1 MVLIRP
7 ETASDYAAIA
17 DLHFVAFGERP
28 EEALIVTM
36 LRQRR
41 MFDPS
46 LSFVAEDA
54 GRVVGHALFNPYVA
68 RVCGEK
74 VPVVNLAPIGVEPA
88 YQRTGIGSRLIAAG
102 HDAAHA
108 GGYMAGILLGHIDYY
123 PRFGYQPSAFGVS
136 TLEVTVD
143 NTAPHEL
150 TSRAPTS
157 ADVEALYSLWL
168 LEEGDVDFALEPGTS
183 IMDWVSP
190 NPAIESL
197 VFERAGEMVGYARVH
212 GQEPAK
218 PRVFL
223 ARDDLAARAMVQALA
238 QTAGVERLT
247 LPLHPASRSAPA
259 FGVPEATAWR
269 AAMVCAW
276 EPSPVDQYLDQL
288 QRGERPP
295 GRPQWPVAF
304 DLE

>member
-17 DLHFVAFGERP
+17 ELHFVAFGERA

-46 LSFVAEDA
+46 LSLVAEDD
-54 GRVVGHALFNPYVA
+54 GKIVGHALFNPYIA
-68 RVCGEK
+68 RVCGEN
-74 VPVVNLAPIGVEPA
+74 VPVVNLAPIGIDPA
-88 YQRTGIGSRLIAAG
+88 HQKTGIGSRLIAAG

-108 GGYMAGILLGHIDYY
+108 GGFKASILLGHIDYY
-123 PRFGYQPSAFGVS
+123 PRFGYQPGAFGVS
-136 TLEVTVD
+136 SIEVGVD
-143 NTAPHEL
+143 GATADAL
-150 TSRAPTS
+150 TPRAPTS
-157 ADVEALYSLWL
+157 ADVEALHNLWL
-168 LEEGDVDFALEPGTS
+168 LEEGDVDFALDPGTS
-183 IMDWVSP
+183 IMDWISP
-190 NPAIESL
+190 NPAIESW
-197 VFERAGEMVGYARVH
+197 VFDRAGEIVGYARVH

-223 ARDDLAARAMVQALA
+223 ARDDQAARSMVRTLA
-238 QTAGVERLT
+238 QTAEVEQIT
-247 LPLHPASRSAPA
+247 IPLHPPSRSAA
-259 FGVPEATAWR
+259 VFGVPEVTAWR
-269 AAMVCAW
+269 AAMICAW
-276 EPSPVDQYLDQL
+276 EPSPVYQYLEQL
-288 QRGERPP
+288 QRTERPP